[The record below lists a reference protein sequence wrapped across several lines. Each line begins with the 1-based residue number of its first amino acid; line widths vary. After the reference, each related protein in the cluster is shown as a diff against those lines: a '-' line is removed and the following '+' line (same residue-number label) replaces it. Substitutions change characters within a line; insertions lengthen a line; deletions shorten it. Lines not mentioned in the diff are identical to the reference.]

1 MQTMPGTT
9 GAHAL
14 VRTLVDS
21 DVRVCF
27 ANPGT
32 SEMHFV
38 AALDTLPQMRG
49 VLCLFEGVATGAA
62 DGYGRM
68 TGHPAATLLHLGPG
82 LANGLANLHNARRAN
97 TPVVNVVGDH
107 ALGHKALDSLLES
120 NIDALAGT
128 VSGWVRRSASI
139 EDLGTDA
146 AEAVAATLT
155 SGAAGE
161 GGRDPSRNG
170 TSGSVSTLIVPA
182 DLSWSTGGRSAR
194 PVKIPAPA
202 APSEQHVRS
211 IAKLLRSGESCVLL
225 LDGPAL
231 SEQGLRAA
239 SRIERATGARLLARN
254 WAARQRRGAGV
265 PHVEPLA
272 YRGEQITAQLRDAH
286 HLILCGARTP
296 VTSFAYPDR
305 SSLPTP
311 PDTRVHVLAEDEG
324 ADTVLA
330 LDMLAD
336 HVAPHTEPLLA
347 PSAPPPLPRGA
358 LTVDNWAA
366 VIGAL
371 LPEEAIVCD
380 ESITAGMA
388 TLHAATAGSPPHDV
402 LGLTGLSIG
411 QGLPSA
417 TGAAIACPDRPVI
430 CLQADGS
437 AMYTLSALWSHA
449 REHLDITTVILNNSS
464 YAILRAELER
474 VGATAEASAQLF
486 DLSRPDLD
494 FVSLAH
500 GMGVPAERAGTAED
514 LARQFRRALS
524 EPGPHLIEAVLLPHG
539 G

>member
-1 MQTMPGTT
+1 MMQEMS
-9 GAHAL
+9 GAQAL

-38 AALDTLPQMRG
+38 AALDVLPQMRG

-68 TGHPAATLLHLGPG
+68 VGRPAATLLHLGPG

-107 ALGHKALDSLLES
+107 AISHKPLDSLLES
-120 NIDALAGT
+120 DIDALAGT
-128 VSGWVRRSASI
+128 VSNWVRRSAST
-139 EDLGTDA
+139 EALGSDA
-146 AEAVAATLT
+146 ADAVAAALT
-155 SGAAGE
+155 CGDAEEAGPS
-161 GGRDPSRNG
+161 PSRTG
-170 TSGSVSTLIVPA
+170 TSGSISTLIVPA
-182 DLSWSTGGRSAR
+182 NLSWSAGGRPAR
-194 PVKIPAPA
+194 PVKIPAPP
-202 APSEQHVRS
+202 APSEQDVRS
-211 IAKLLRSGESCVLL
+211 IASVLRLGEPCVLL
-225 LDGPAL
+225 LDGQAL

-239 SRIERATGARLLARN
+239 SRIESATGARLLSRN

-265 PHVEPLA
+265 PLVEPLA
-272 YRGEQITAQLRDAH
+272 YRGEEITVQLQDVR
-286 HLILCGARTP
+286 HLILCGARAP

-305 SSLPTP
+305 TSLPTP
-311 PDTRVHVLAEDEG
+311 PDTRVHVLAKDGG
-324 ADTVLA
+324 ADTVLS
-330 LDMLAD
+330 LEMLAD
-336 HVAPHTEPLLA
+336 HVAPDTEPVLA
-347 PSAPPPLPRGA
+347 PLSLPPLPRGE
-358 LTVDNWAA
+358 LTVGNWAA

-371 LPEEAIVCD
+371 LPQDAVVCD
-380 ESITAGMA
+380 ESITAGMT
-388 TLHAATAGSPPHDV
+388 TLHAATAGSPPHDL

-474 VGATAEASAQLF
+474 VGATADASAQLF
-486 DLSRPDLD
+486 DLSSPDLD
-494 FVSLAH
+494 FVSLAN
-500 GMGVPAERAGTAED
+500 GMGVPATRARTAEE
-514 LARQFRRALS
+514 LALQFKRALS
-524 EPGPHLIEAVLLPHG
+524 EPGPHLIEAVLLPHRN
-539 G
+539 

>member
-1 MQTMPGTT
+1 MVQGTS

-38 AALDTLPQMRG
+38 AALDDLPRMRG

-68 TGHPAATLLHLGPG
+68 TGRPAATLLHLGPG

-107 ALGHKALDSLLES
+107 AIGHKGLDSLLES
-120 NIDALAGT
+120 DIDALAGT
-128 VSGWVRRSASI
+128 VSTWVRRSTTTEA
-139 EDLGTDA
+139 LGADA
-146 AEAVAATLT
+146 ADAVAAALT
-155 SGAAGE
+155 SFEGAGE
-161 GGRDPSRNG
+161 VGQDSSRTG

-182 DLSWSTGGRSAR
+182 DLSWSAGGRPAR
-194 PVKIPAPA
+194 PVKIPAPT

-211 IAKLLRSGESCVLL
+211 IARVLRSGEPCVLL
-225 LDGPAL
+225 LDGRAL
-231 SEQGLRAA
+231 SERGLRAA
-239 SRIERATGARLLARN
+239 SRIERATGARLLSRN

-265 PHVEPLA
+265 PSVEPLA
-272 YRGEQITAQLRDAH
+272 YRGEHITVQLRDAR

-330 LDMLAD
+330 LETLAD
-336 HVAPHTEPLLA
+336 HVAPDTEPVLA
-347 PSAPPPLPRGA
+347 ELSPPPLPRGE
-358 LTVDNWAA
+358 LSVDNWAA
-366 VIGAL
+366 VVGAL

-388 TLHAATAGSPPHDV
+388 TLHTATAGSPPHDV

-417 TGAAIACPDRPVI
+417 TGAAIARPDRPVI

-464 YAILRAELER
+464 YAILRAELQR

-500 GMGVPAERAGTAED
+500 GMGVPATRARTAEE
-514 LARQFRRALS
+514 LARQFEHALS
-524 EPGPHLIEAVLLPHG
+524 EPGPHLIEAMLPPQL
-539 G
+539 